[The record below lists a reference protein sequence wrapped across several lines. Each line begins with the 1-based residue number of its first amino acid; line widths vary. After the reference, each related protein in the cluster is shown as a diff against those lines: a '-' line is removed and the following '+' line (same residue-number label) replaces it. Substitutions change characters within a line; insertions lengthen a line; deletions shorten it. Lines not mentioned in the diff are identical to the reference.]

1 MRQLGSRHPGQSWVD
16 ELAYGRANDDSWDL
30 MMALADR
37 LHDDAYE
44 LAPYLTEL
52 RHTLH
57 QSPEIGLQLPIT
69 QQTVLAELDGLG
81 LEVSTGTALTSVTA
95 VLRGVPGG
103 PTVLLRGDMDAL
115 PVSEATGVEFASKID
130 GAMHAC
136 GHDLHT
142 AMLVGAARL
151 LSAHRDELAGD
162 VVFMFQPGE
171 EGWDG
176 AGAMLA
182 EDVLLASGR
191 RVDSAYGMHVM
202 SGVCPRGVFTT
213 RPGTLMAASDRLH
226 VTVHGAGG
234 HGSTPHLTKDPISVA
249 AQLVGDLQTLVTRRF
264 DVFDPAVVTVGL
276 FHGGTKRNI
285 IPDEAEFDATVRTFT
300 VEARERMREESVRL
314 CEHVAAGYGLEI
326 DADYSSEYPVT
337 VNDGAHA
344 AFAAEV
350 ATELFGDDGYQ
361 PLRNPVTGAE
371 DFSRVL
377 AEVPG
382 CYLFLGASPSD
393 DWQNA
398 PSNHSPR
405 ASFDDSVLPQGVLLH
420 AELAIRALQRDASA
434 P

>member
-1 MRQLGSRHPGQSWVD
+1 
-16 ELAYGRANDDSWDL
+16 
-30 MMALADR
+30 MALADR
-37 LHDDAYE
+37 LRDDAQE
-44 LAPYLTEL
+44 LTPQLTAL
-52 RHTLH
+52 RHELH
-57 QSPEIGLQLPIT
+57 GSPEIGLDLPIT
-69 QQTVLAELDGLG
+69 QRTVLAELDGLG
-81 LEVSTGTALTSVTA
+81 LEISTGEALTSVTA
-95 VLRGVPGG
+95 VLRGAPGG

-115 PVSEATGVEFASKID
+115 PVTEATGVEFASKID

-142 AMLVGAARL
+142 AMLVGAAQL

-191 RVDSAYGMHVM
+191 RVDSAYGMHVV
-202 SGVCPRGVFTT
+202 SDLIPRGVFST

-226 VTVHGAGG
+226 VTVRGAGG
-234 HGSTPHLTKDPISVA
+234 HGSTPYLAKDPISVA
-249 AQLVGDLQTLVTRRF
+249 AQLVGDLQTLITRRF
-264 DVFDPAVVTVGL
+264 DVFDPAVLTVGL
-276 FHGGTKRNI
+276 FNGGTKRNI
-285 IPDEAEFDATVRTFT
+285 IPDEAVFDATVRTFSGQ
-300 VEARERMREESVRL
+300 ARERMRDEAVRL
-314 CEHVAAGYGLEI
+314 CEHVAAGYGLEV
-326 DADYSSEYPVT
+326 DAEYTAEYPVT
-337 VNDGAHA
+337 VNNAEHT

-350 ATELFGDDGYQ
+350 ATEVFGEDGYQ
-361 PLRNPVTGAE
+361 PMQSPLTGAE

-382 CYLFLGASPSD
+382 CYLFLGAATTD
-393 DWQNA
+393 DYATA

-420 AELAIRALQRDASA
+420 AELAIRALRRDAA
-434 P
+434 LAAG